1 MIPHKA
7 TGRPTPSCSPGT
19 LPAGNRSP
27 AFGQEPGKALAMY
40 IAKSRSQRPDA
51 WSEWVWLGRKG
62 RLTDTGMA
70 QMLRRRARSTVRAS
84 HGRDCEAGTGG
95 RNVQF
100 VNWQGAIFGPGSE
113 WLWSMLQFV
122 VVTISLIGLYRQIRL
137 QSNASA
143 IDQAESY
150 ARDWNAEALQRSRLT
165 VLLDLRD
172 RPYSRDVPV
181 EQALTEYYETT
192 DWSDL
197 PLAAG
202 NAIAGFW
209 EKVGTLAREG
219 HIRPELLWRLDP
231 GCVIVWWKMGA
242 PLTMR
247 SRVDY
252 GPGIYENFEW
262 LASTM
267 SALNR
272 KAGLEDPG

>member
-1 MIPHKA
+1 
-7 TGRPTPSCSPGT
+7 
-19 LPAGNRSP
+19 
-27 AFGQEPGKALAMY
+27 
-40 IAKSRSQRPDA
+40 
-51 WSEWVWLGRKG
+51 
-62 RLTDTGMA
+62 
-70 QMLRRRARSTVRAS
+70 
-84 HGRDCEAGTGG
+84 
-95 RNVQF
+95 
-100 VNWQGAIFGPGSE
+100 
-113 WLWSMLQFV
+113 MLQFV

-231 GCVIVWWKMGA
+231 GSVIVWWKMGA

-272 KAGLEDPG
+272 KAGLEDPGLLTQRDVELQIQRCRYNIQQAEALRRVSLAPPDPEGAPIDGGAAST